1 MFTEGGILMMLLLCV
16 VLQSIVIL
24 EMKEPFE
31 LQKDWKRKLHLRNWI
46 FIVCFSLLHSS
57 FIVASLTLS
66 SDGGSI
72 LFDVKDELT
81 LSHIYVINME

>member
-1 MFTEGGILMMLLLCV
+1 MVTEDGILMMLLMCV
-16 VLQSIVIL
+16 VLQATGGL

-66 SDGGSI
+66 SPKSI

-81 LSHIYVINME
+81 LSHIYFINVE